1 MLPILKM
8 YLQFYCNQVDN
19 PHSPEDGWWH
29 DYCGWDRSSSQSVG
43 GNSEDHDWN
52 RLGRLHCSMAP
63 QHCLLQSTFYLNTLT
78 LFLCLPVRFILLEWT
93 SRSAGSGTKWWSMFL
108 ESRRGSWRLRR
119 KKVIILIIKSLYQI
133 QLHDISDETMEGVV
147 INMETQDWE
156 SNHGWVIGMP

>member
-1 MLPILKM
+1 M

-19 PHSPEDGWWH
+19 PHSPEDGGWH

-52 RLGRLHCSMAP
+52 WLGRLHCSMAP
-63 QHCLLQSTFYLNTLT
+63 QHCLLQSTVFKSLNIL
-78 LFLCLPVRFILLEWT
+78 LCLPVRFIRLQWT
-93 SRSAGSGTKWWSMFL
+93 WRSAGSGTKWWSMFL
-108 ESRRGSWRLRR
+108 ERRRGSWRLRR
-119 KKVIILIIKSLYQI
+119 KKVIILIIKYLYQI
-133 QLHDISDETMEGVV
+133 QLHDISDETIEDVV